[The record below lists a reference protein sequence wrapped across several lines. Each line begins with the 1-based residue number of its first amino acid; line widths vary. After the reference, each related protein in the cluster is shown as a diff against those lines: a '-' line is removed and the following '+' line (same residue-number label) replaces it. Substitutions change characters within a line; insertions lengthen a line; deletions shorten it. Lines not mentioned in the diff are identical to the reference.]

1 MMETLMKAVE
11 LTGIVDENRRLQI
24 EGELPI
30 TGPQRVRVI
39 LLYPVEGEEPDE
51 QTWLYAA
58 ARNPSFD
65 FLKDASEDIYTPDDG
80 QPFHDDK
87 V

>member
-1 MMETLMKAVE
+1 METLMKAVE
-11 LTGIVDENRRLQI
+11 LTGIVDENQRLHI

-39 LLYPVEGEEPDE
+39 LLYPVEDEEPDE
-51 QTWLYAA
+51 QTWLFAA
-58 ARNPSFD
+58 ARNPSFA

-80 QPFHDDK
+80 QPFHDDE